1 MGCRRS
7 IGVAFALFVGALQS
21 GCLSFSGSRRSHLEV
36 GEVPAYSRVATF
48 GDGRELATDD
58 VVRLRPKKP
67 ECVIS
72 YETYAA
78 VRGDSYWA
86 IARRFGVPLNDLLE
100 ANGAVRMDVLRVGQK
115 VQIPVR
121 RAAAAARSH
130 VVRSGDTLSAL
141 ARHYGVSVADLRKI
155 NDLPGDSLVVGQCLF
170 LPVGQGGALLPPA
183 STAAGAGR
191 SEYVVRRG
199 DTLSSIAANSAI
211 SIRDIMDWN
220 GIVEPNRIREGQRI
234 ILQTKGDGSSVVG
247 DPQVQYPRFSKQS
260 PPQKTP
266 RQFDEDLLGL
276 FDDVELFSVSR

>member
-1 MGCRRS
+1 
-7 IGVAFALFVGALQS
+7 
-21 GCLSFSGSRRSHLEV
+21 V